1 MGDQDNKQSS
11 PPAATGF
18 RSLFGFDRWRR
29 RRVTIRIPVL
39 LEFAENGELLKIP
52 AQTLSVNDE
61 EATLLVSRELTAG
74 SRVDLQQEFTGERQS
89 GRLIPA
95 SSKREDGFC
104 IAVRFDSPKPGF
116 WHISFPPPRF

>member
-1 MGDQDNKQSS
+1 MDDRDKKQFS
-11 PPAATGF
+11 PPVGASF

-39 LEFAENGELLKIP
+39 LEFEENGEPLKVS

-61 EATLLVSRELTAG
+61 EVTLLVSRELTAS

-95 SSKREDGFC
+95 NSKREDGFC
-104 IAVRFDSPKPGF
+104 IVVRFDSPKPGF
-116 WHISFPPPRF
+116 WHISFPEPRF